1 MRFTEV
7 EGKSKQDAMEK
18 AARELNVPVEEI
30 GIEVLSDS
38 SRGFF
43 SLIGG
48 RKVKVRAWSK
58 RESREKLLEE
68 VEQIREEVGP
78 LRIPPVQPDGNHRY
92 ASPQAPHAKAPRSEG
107 NEHPLNP
114 QTREGRASRPGGRER
129 SGGPQA
135 RESRGARPGGRE
147 RSGGPQV
154 RESRTARPDG
164 RERSGSPQSRESRGS
179 RAEGR
184 DRPGSPQSR
193 DSRASR
199 GDGRERSGGPQ
210 ARDSRGARPGRR
222 ERPASPQARDS
233 RASRPDSAERP
244 AEASA
249 IRSDAADHPV
259 SPQAEQAQK
268 LLKDM
273 LAWLSDQAT
282 VDVLEDTKER
292 IRLEI
297 LGDKTGLLIGKRGQ
311 TLDALQFLLNK
322 MINRNPESS
331 KRIEVDMEEYR
342 KRREQS
348 LRNMATRLGEKV
360 KKKKKPI
367 TVEAMS
373 AHDRRIIHLTL
384 KSDQSL
390 ETRSVGKGEM
400 RKLVIHLANNGRSK
414 GDEGSE
420 VSS

>member
-38 SRGFF
+38 TRGFF

-78 LRIPPVQPDGNHRY
+78 LRIPPVRPEENRRH
-92 ASPQAPHAKAPRSEG
+92 ASPQTPQVRASRSEG
-107 NEHPLNP
+107 NEQPVSP
-114 QTREGRASRPGGRER
+114 QARDSRGARPGGRER

-147 RSGGPQV
+147 RSGGPQA
-154 RESRTARPDG
+154 RESSGARPG
-164 RERSGSPQSRESRGS
+164 
-179 RAEGR
+179 
-184 DRPGSPQSR
+184 
-193 DSRASR
+193 
-199 GDGRERSGGPQ
+199 GRERSGGPQ
-210 ARDSRGARPGRR
+210 ARESSGARPDGRERAASPQARESRASRHGRR
-222 ERPASPQARDS
+222 ERPASLQARDS
-233 RASRPDSAERP
+233 RASRPEGTARP
-244 AEASA
+244 EESSA
-249 IRSDAADHPV
+249 IRPDGVDRPV
-259 SPQAEQAQK
+259 SPQAEQARK

-273 LAWLSDQAT
+273 LVWLSDQAT
-282 VDVLEDTKER
+282 VDVREDTQER

-414 GDEGSE
+414 GDEGSD